1 MNLKDFKNMKNRR
14 HLLRVVAA
22 PLLLFCFMLPR
33 EVLAA
38 KDLVKSVLLHESSG
52 TEVTFRVPAGTRSV
66 SLQGWVPRAKRWV
79 QLSSRRAPEDGIDSM
94 RVPRR
99 WQERSLRV
107 VATTRADESLRTPV
121 EFEIV
126 EDSRALTFVASHP
139 GARLYSIEAEKE
151 GSSGWQRISTVAAPT
166 GAVPLRVAL
175 PASLP
180 ADARLRVMAVSGANS
195 NGLFSPLSGRLGQ
208 GPVSF
213 GGHSA
218 FGGIVSSLVSLSTG
232 AAPVADGRVGAAA
245 KSDAPAVTQSDVWSI
260 RGPRIYFFNQLRGL
274 QIIDVADRA
283 NPAVAGQFDLSAV
296 GEDMYLLG
304 GDSQAASSAV
314 LIARA
319 PWRADEPEFTR
330 VLRIGVVGDQ
340 PSEQSSIEIPGYF
353 VESRL
358 AGTVLHVVTS
368 AWEDDGGQWRP
379 RTWLTSLDLGTSG
392 AIVQTEQSAFDFS
405 AAQVGATGQ
414 YLWLSGPDA
423 GDWSSHRLYAWP
435 LRVDGTLGA
444 PRSARLGGVL
454 LDKFKVGDVQGGL
467 AAVVQSWRSPEGQ
480 WQQVTAVETLA
491 DNGSSTLA
499 PLQRLELIRNESLFA
514 TRFDGSR
521 LYAVTFRQVDPLW
534 LVDLSD
540 PSAPAV
546 VSELEVPGWSSFIE
560 PMGDVLVAVGREDG
574 RVQISLFDVSDPA
587 APALAERVY
596 LGSAYSWSEA
606 EWDERAVRILRE
618 EGLILLPVTEIDG
631 ATSANKVALVE
642 FDAAQRTLRARGAI
656 NHDFSPRRAALLDDT
671 AIASISNREL
681 LLVDA
686 TDRDNPL
693 LTAEIPLAFGCEFV
707 AAKDG
712 IAYFVESGSHGSSGD
727 AGRAALRIASAE
739 DPSSFT
745 REIRLE
751 ASAAAA
757 AAVFGDRLCIVE
769 TDRPDVFA
777 WAWSGGDSTQ
787 VSPGSFL
794 SVWSVSDPA
803 NPALLGRVP
812 LQGASRGDVDLLEAS
827 EGKIAVV
834 DRFSRWF
841 GRPMPLFARAE
852 AGPAVGLVAD
862 ARMSLPWRGWNRGS
876 LFIDLVDLSADS
888 PRAVG
893 FWSLDG
899 EDISGVSAVQSAGDL
914 LAFSFV
920 RSHSAERLPID
931 ESAGT
936 GAQKIFAPAEWVPS
950 VERTW
955 LQILD
960 LADPAAPMP
969 WAPVEIPGDLL
980 GVAWLQRAGGVLFT
994 KSGDARDRVA
1004 ALGFDGERA
1013 SLAAEVEVGSGAV
1026 ATSGRSLYA
1035 AHAGGVR
1042 EWSFSE
1048 QKATW
1053 QSGLGWS
1060 FSTGYGL
1067 DALQP
1072 MDGALLAAGGGEV
1085 RALFADGT
1093 IESAPSAGPGE
1104 VARAAQSGGL
1114 FLVPAGDYG
1123 VLTLGAP

>member
-1 MNLKDFKNMKNRR
+1 MKNRR

-22 PLLLFCFMLPR
+22 PLLLLCFMLPR
-33 EVLAA
+33 EVLAE
-38 KDLVKSVLLHESSG
+38 KELVKSVLLHESSG
-52 TEVTFRVPAGTRSV
+52 TEVTFRVPSGTRSV
-66 SLQGWVPRAKRWV
+66 SLQGWVPKAKRWV
-79 QLSSRRAPEDGIDSM
+79 QLSSRRSPDEGLLTM
-94 RVPRR
+94 RVPPR
-99 WQERSLRV
+99 WQARSVRV
-107 VATTRADESLRTPV
+107 VAATRADESVRTPV
-121 EFEIV
+121 DFEIV
-126 EDSRALTFVASHP
+126 EDGRALTFVASHA
-139 GARLYSIEAEKE
+139 GARLYSIEAEK
-151 GSSGWQRISTVAAPT
+151 GDASGWQRISTVAAPT
-166 GAVPLRVAL
+166 GAVSLRIAL

-180 ADARLRVMAVSGANS
+180 ADTRLRVMAVSGT
-195 NGLFSPLSGRLGQ
+195 NGSRLSTPLSGRLGQ

-218 FGGIVSSLVSLSTG
+218 FGGLVSSLVSLSSG
-232 AAPVADGRVGAAA
+232 AASVADGKVGDAAQA
-245 KSDAPAVTQSDVWSI
+245 AAPAVTQSDVWSI

-274 QIIDVADRA
+274 QIINVADRA
-283 NPAVAGQFDLSAV
+283 NPAVTGQFDLPAL

-304 GDSQAASSAV
+304 GDSEAASSAV

-319 PWRADEPEFTR
+319 PWRPDQPEFTR

-379 RTWLTSLDLGTSG
+379 RTWLTSLDLAANG
-392 AIVQTEQSAFDFS
+392 AIVQTAQSAFDFS

-414 YLWLSGPDA
+414 YLWLSGPD
-423 GDWSSHRLYAWP
+423 GVDWSSHRLYAWP
-435 LRVDGTLGA
+435 LRIDGTLGA

-499 PLQRLELIRNESLFA
+499 PLQRLELIRDESLFA

-540 PSAPAV
+540 PSAPAI

-574 RVQISLFDVSDPA
+574 RVQISLFDVSDPS
-587 APALAERVY
+587 APALAQRVY

-606 EWDERAVRILRE
+606 EWDERAVRILRD

-642 FDAAQRTLRARGAI
+642 FDAAERTLRARGSIDHA
-656 NHDFSPRRAALLDDT
+656 FTPRRAASLDGT
-671 AIASISNREL
+671 AIASVSNREL

-693 LTAEIPLAFGCEFV
+693 LTAQIVLAFGCEIV
-707 AAKDG
+707 ATKDG
-712 IAYFVESGSHGSSGD
+712 TAYLIEDGSYGSSGD
-727 AGRAALRIASAE
+727 AGRAVLRVAPAA
-739 DPSSFT
+739 DPDAVERT
-745 REIRLE
+745 IRLE
-751 ASAAAA
+751 GSSVAA
-757 AAVFGDRLCIVE
+757 AAVLGDRLCLVE
-769 TDRPDVFA
+769 TRNRNYFA
-777 WAWSGGDSTQ
+777 WLFSAGDSPDA
-787 VSPGSFL
+787 SKGSFL
-794 SVWSVSDPA
+794 SVWSVAEASA
-803 NPALLGRVP
+803 PALLGRVP
-812 LQGASRGDVDLLEAS
+812 LKGASRGAVDLLEVAG
-827 EGKIAVV
+827 GKVAVV
-834 DRFSRWF
+834 DRFSDWLI
-841 GRPMPLFARAE
+841 RPMPMLTRAS
-852 AGPAVGLVAD
+852 APAVGMVAD
-862 ARMSLPWRGWNRGS
+862 ARISMPWPGWGRGS
-876 LFIDLVDLSADS
+876 LSVDVVDLSPAS
-888 PRAVG
+888 LRAVG
-893 FWSLDG
+893 FWSLEGG
-899 EDISGVSAVQSAGDL
+899 EVSDVSAVHSAGDL

-920 RSHSAERLPID
+920 RSSQAENLSSG
-931 ESAGT
+931 ETVVAGA
-936 GAQKIFAPAEWVPS
+936 GKILAPEQWAPLVR
-950 VERTW
+950 RTS

-980 GVAWLQRAGGVLFT
+980 GVVWLQRAGGLLFT
-994 KSGDARDRVA
+994 RSGEAQDRVA

-1035 AHAGGVR
+1035 AHGGGVR

-1048 QKATW
+1048 EKVAW
-1053 QSGLGWS
+1053 RSGPGWR

-1072 MDGALLAAGGGEV
+1072 MDGALLASGGGEV
-1085 RALFADGT
+1085 RALFEDGT
-1093 IESAPSAGPGE
+1093 VESAPSAGPGE
-1104 VARAAQSGGL
+1104 VTRAAQSGGL

-1123 VLTLGAP
+1123 VLSLGAP